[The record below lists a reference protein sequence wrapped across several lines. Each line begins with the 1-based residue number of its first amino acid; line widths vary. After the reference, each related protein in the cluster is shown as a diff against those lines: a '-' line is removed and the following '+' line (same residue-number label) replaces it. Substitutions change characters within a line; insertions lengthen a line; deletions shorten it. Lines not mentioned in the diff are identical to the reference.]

1 MNVGFIF
8 VLIVMLFVIGL
19 FDVMNGYVLWL
30 IFNIIFCV
38 FLKSIFLFVINVLFK
53 IFDVFVIN
61 FFKCWFVV

>member
-61 FFKCWFVV
+61 FFRCWFVV

>member
-61 FFKCWFVV
+61 FFKC

>member
-61 FFKCWFVV
+61 FFRC